1 MVLLYIRGQQHQEFR
16 WFGGD
21 KTVMGSS
28 FLSSP
33 SRLSL
38 SRIHS
43 LPAAAPIPF
52 HQGLDPSSSLVAQLV
67 NNLPV
72 LKEIPV
78 QFLGREEPLEKGWAT
93 NSSILGLLWV
103 VQMVKNLSANA
114 GDLGSIPGLGQYP
127 GEGNGY
133 PFQYSGLENS
143 IDRGDWQAIVHG
155 VSKSQTQ
162 LSDFHTLD
170 PSWFSYPP
178 RNSQRHLI

>member
-78 QFLGREEPLEKGWAT
+78 QFLGREEPLEKADTERSCLSGHDRFHYLKLR
-93 NSSILGLLWV
+93 IKGELLGERAEVAFLKY
-103 VQMVKNLSANA
+103 QF
-114 GDLGSIPGLGQYP
+114 IR
-127 GEGNGY
+127 
-133 PFQYSGLENS
+133 YSN
-143 IDRGDWQAIVHG
+143 
-155 VSKSQTQ
+155 
-162 LSDFHTLD
+162 
-170 PSWFSYPP
+170 
-178 RNSQRHLI
+178 

>member
-1 MVLLYIRGQQHQEFR
+1 MTKPSWVPPSFPLLPISPFP
-16 WFGGD
+16 
-21 KTVMGSS
+21 GSI
-28 FLSSP
+28 
-33 SRLSL
+33 LSL
-38 SRIHS
+38 QLH
-43 LPAAAPIPF
+43 LFHF

-72 LKEIPV
+72 LKEILV
-78 QFLGREEPLEKGWAT
+78 QFLGWEDPLEKGWAT
-93 NSSILGLLWV
+93 HSSILGLLWV
-103 VQMVKNLSANA
+103 VQRVKNLPANA

-155 VSKSQTQ
+155 VSKSQTW

-170 PSWFSYPP
+170 PSWLS
-178 RNSQRHLI
+178 

>member
-1 MVLLYIRGQQHQEFR
+1 
-16 WFGGD
+16 
-21 KTVMGSS
+21 MGSS

-114 GDLGSIPGLGQYP
+114 GDLGSIPGLGRSP
-127 GEGNGY
+127 GEGDGC
-133 PFQYSGLENS
+133 PLQYSGLENS
-143 IDRGDWQAIVHG
+143 MDRIVHG
-155 VSKSQTQ
+155 VTKSQTR
-162 LSDFHTLD
+162 LSDFH
-170 PSWFSYPP
+170 FSCLCPNLLLLSGHQSYFIRAHPHDLISP
-178 RNSQRHLI
+178 ELPLQRPCFQNTVTF